1 MKTHTTAFKEKI
13 CLFGKEL
20 DSVISYTIAGTNYV
34 LGNEDLNSVQPHYK
48 ASILKSVMKQ
58 LDIDSNVEIP
68 KGTVV
73 NYQFGVKARKN
84 TVVNYR
90 DNYDYVDYGNYIV
103 YSIEKQ
109 EDTNSY
115 KITCYDKMLYS
126 MIDYVNIG
134 VTYPITIRNYINAIC
149 GYLGL
154 TFKNASDTFTNYDK
168 EIPNELYLDSD
179 GKSIGYKF
187 RDVLDELAQV
197 TASTIC
203 INEEDDKLEIRYI
216 TNTND
221 TIDEEY
227 LKDVN
232 VNFGKVYGPINTIV
246 LSRSA
251 ESDNIYKSNPENIS
265 DDEKVAIKIKDN
277 QIMNGNDR
285 ADYLP
290 GILNQLYGLQYSIND
305 FSSTGICYYNL
316 CDRYNVSIGNNT
328 YSCIMLNDDVN
339 VTQGLQENTYTE
351 ELEESVTDYSKADKD
366 DRRINQAYIMVDKQN
381 SEIKSLTSRVKTIEI
396 NSEEQSGKT
405 AQLETSVT
413 ELQTDTYKKIEIDE
427 KLIDGSVEKV
437 DNKNGFVFDKT
448 GLNMDKDGEPI
459 KTNYSYVGQ
468 KTTDKSGASEKVLSY
483 NGYVTSEVA
492 QEESKLE
499 NYEGQSVNYNNNMVF
514 NEYLSSSN
522 GRWEDVEDS
531 TYGKG
536 IGFFIY

>member
-1 MKTHTTAFKEKI
+1 MKTHTTAFKQKI

-20 DSVISYTIAGTNYV
+20 DSVIAYTIDGVDYE
-34 LGNEDLNSVQPHYK
+34 LGNEDLNSVNLHYK

-115 KITCYDKMLYS
+115 KIICYDKMIYS

-134 VTYPITIRNYINAIC
+134 ITYPITIRNYINTIC

-154 TFKNASDTFTNYDK
+154 TFKNINDTFANYDK

-179 GKSIGYKF
+179 GKSLGYKF

-203 INEEDDKLEIRYI
+203 INEEDDELEIRYI
-216 TNTND
+216 TETND

-232 VNFGKVYGPINTIV
+232 VNFGKIYGPVNTIV

-251 ESDNIYKSNPENIS
+251 ESDNIYKSNPENIPDS
-265 DDEKVAIKIKDN
+265 EKIAIKIKDN
-277 QIMNGNDR
+277 QIMNGNNR

-290 GILNQLYGLQYSIND
+290 AILNQLYGLEYCIND
-305 FSSTGICYYNL
+305 YSSTGICYYNL
-316 CDRYNVSIGNNT
+316 CDRYNVSIGETT

-339 VTQGLQENTYTE
+339 VTQGLQENTYTD
-351 ELEESVTDYSKADKD
+351 ELEESVTEYSKADKD
-366 DRRINQAYIMVDKQN
+366 DRKINQAWSIIDKVN
-381 SEIKSLTSRVKTIEI
+381 GEIKSLVSRVQTVEI
-396 NSEEQSGKT
+396 NSEEQSEKT

-413 ELQTDTYKKIEIDE
+413 QLQTDTYTKTEINQ
-427 KLIDGSVEKV
+427 KLTDGSVTKV
-437 DNKNGFVFDKT
+437 QTISGTFDENGMT
-448 GLNMDKDGEPI
+448 YE
-459 KTNYSYVGQ
+459 KTNAPS
-468 KTTDKSGASEKVLSY
+468 KTTINEAGVGTKKNDGSNDYILFA
-483 NGYVTSEVA
+483 GYVDDNNSQYADYKGQTIVA
-492 QEESKLE
+492 TE
-499 NYEGQSVNYNNNMVF
+499 NIIVKK
-514 NEYLSSSN
+514 YLVVGTHSRFEDYDN
-522 GRWEDVEDS
+522 GTGCFW
-531 TYGKG
+531 
-536 IGFFIY
+536 IN